1 MIKNIIFDFDGVIVD
16 SEVLASKA
24 FAKYFS
30 KFDRSIKEEQ
40 FYKYAGKKTVEVIDL
55 LSAKYKIENK
65 ETFTNEIFDIVAE
78 VYSRDLKLVDG
89 AKDYISKS
97 NRDHF
102 IGSNSNKDRIMDGL
116 KLVDLDKIF
125 LSDHVYS
132 FDMVERPKPDPDI
145 YLKVLNDNSLN
156 IQETIIIE
164 DSGVGVKAA
173 SSAGVRVF
181 GLTAGKH
188 WHSNRDKNELF
199 DNGALN
205 VFSDYISLGQ
215 AIEEL

>member
-16 SEVLASKA
+16 SEVLVSKA
-24 FAKYFS
+24 FSKYFK
-30 KFDRSIKEEQ
+30 KFGHSFKEEQ
-40 FYKYAGKKTVEVIDL
+40 FYKYAGNKTVEVINL
-55 LSAKYKIENK
+55 LSAKYNIENK
-65 ETFTNEIFDIVAE
+65 KKFTNEIFEIVSE
-78 VYSRDLKLVDG
+78 IYSKDLKLVEG

-97 NRDHF
+97 DRNHY
-102 IGSNSNKDRIMDGL
+102 IGSNSNKDRILDGL
-116 KLVDLDKIF
+116 KIVGLDKTF
-125 LSDHVYS
+125 LSDQVYS
-132 FDMVERPKPDPDI
+132 FDMVKRPKPDPDI

-205 VFSDYISLGQ
+205 VFSDYESLGK

>member
-173 SSAGVRVF
+173 SSAGVKVF

-205 VFSDYISLGQ
+205 VFSDYISLGK

>member
-24 FAKYFS
+24 FSKYFS
-30 KFDRSIKEEQ
+30 KFDQSIKEDQ
-40 FYKYAGKKTVEVIDL
+40 FYIYAGKKTVEVIDL
-55 LSAKYKIENK
+55 LFTKYKIENK
-65 ETFTNEIFDIVAE
+65 EKFTNEIFDIVSE
-78 VYSRDLKLVDG
+78 VYSKDLKLVDG

-97 NRDHF
+97 DRNHF
-102 IGSNSNKDRIMDGL
+102 IGSNSNKDRILDGL
-116 KLVDLDKIF
+116 KLVGLDKLF
-125 LSDHVYS
+125 LSDQVYS
-132 FDMVERPKPDPDI
+132 FDMVKRPKPDPDI
-145 YLKVLNDNSLN
+145 YLKVLNDNSL
-156 IQETIIIE
+156 IREESVIIE

-173 SSAGVRVF
+173 TAAGVRVF

-188 WHSNRDKNELF
+188 WHSNRDTNELF

-205 VFSDYISLGQ
+205 VFSDYESLGK

>member
-24 FAKYFS
+24 FSKYFS
-30 KFDRSIKEEQ
+30 KFDQSIKEEQ
-40 FYKYAGKKTVEVIDL
+40 FYVYAGKKTVEVIDL
-55 LSAKYKIENK
+55 LSSKYKIENK
-65 ETFTNEIFDIVAE
+65 EKFTNEIFDIVSE
-78 VYSRDLKLVDG
+78 VYSKDLKLVDG

-97 NRDHF
+97 DRNHF
-102 IGSNSNKDRIMDGL
+102 IGSNSNKDRILDGL
-116 KLVDLDKIF
+116 KLVGLDKFF
-125 LSDHVYS
+125 LSDQVYS
-132 FDMVERPKPDPDI
+132 FDMVKRPKPDPDI
-145 YLKVLNDNSLN
+145 YLKVLKDNSL
-156 IQETIIIE
+156 IREESVIIE

-173 SSAGVRVF
+173 TAAGVRVF

-188 WHSNRDKNELF
+188 WHSDRDTNELF

-205 VFSDYISLGQ
+205 VFSDYESLGK

>member
-24 FAKYFS
+24 FAKYFN

-116 KLVDLDKIF
+116 KLVHLDKIF

-205 VFSDYISLGQ
+205 VFSDYISLGK

>member
-55 LSAKYKIENK
+55 LSAKYKIGNK
-65 ETFTNEIFDIVAE
+65 EKFTNEIFDIVSE
-78 VYSRDLKLVDG
+78 VYSKDLKLVNG
-89 AKDYISKS
+89 AKDFISKS
-97 NRDHF
+97 ERNHF
-102 IGSNSNKDRIMDGL
+102 IGSNSNKDRILDGL
-116 KLVDLDKIF
+116 KLVDLDEFF
-125 LSDHVYS
+125 LSDQVYS
-132 FDMVERPKPDPDI
+132 FDMVKRPKPDPDI
-145 YLKVLNDNSLN
+145 YLKVVNDNSLN
-156 IQETIIIE
+156 IEETIIIE

-173 SSAGVRVF
+173 NAAGVRVF

-188 WHSNRDKNELF
+188 WHSNRDTNELF

-205 VFSDYISLGQ
+205 VFSDYESLGK

>member
-205 VFSDYISLGQ
+205 VFSNYISLGK

>member
-173 SSAGVRVF
+173 SLAGVRVF

-205 VFSDYISLGQ
+205 VFSDYISLGK

>member
-205 VFSDYISLGQ
+205 VFNDYISLGK

>member
-24 FAKYFS
+24 FSKYLS
-30 KFDRSIKEEQ
+30 KFDKSIKEEQ

-65 ETFTNEIFDIVAE
+65 EKFTNEIYDIVLE
-78 VYSRDLKLVDG
+78 IYSKDLQLVDG
-89 AKDYISKS
+89 AKDYIGKS
-97 NRDHF
+97 DRNHF
-102 IGSNSNKDRIMDGL
+102 IGSNSNKDRILDGL
-116 KLVDLDKIF
+116 KLVGLDKFF
-125 LSDHVYS
+125 LSNQVYS
-132 FDMVERPKPDPDI
+132 FDMVKRPKPDPDI

-156 IQETIIIE
+156 REESVIIE

-173 SSAGVRVF
+173 NAAGVRVF

-205 VFSDYISLGQ
+205 VFSDYESLGK

>member
-24 FAKYFS
+24 FSKYFS
-30 KFDRSIKEEQ
+30 KFDKSIKEEQ

-65 ETFTNEIFDIVAE
+65 EKFTNEIFDIVAE
-78 VYSRDLKLVDG
+78 VYSKDLKLVHG
-89 AKDYISKS
+89 AKDFISKS
-97 NRDHF
+97 EKNHF
-102 IGSNSNKDRIMDGL
+102 IGSNSNKDRILDGL
-116 KLVDLDKIF
+116 KLVDLDEFF
-125 LSDHVYS
+125 LSDQVYS
-132 FDMVERPKPDPDI
+132 FDMVKRPKPDPDI
-145 YLKVLNDNSLN
+145 YLKVVNDNSLN
-156 IQETIIIE
+156 AEETVIIE

-173 SSAGVRVF
+173 TAAGVRVF

-188 WHSNRDKNELF
+188 WHSNRDTNELF

-205 VFSDYISLGQ
+205 VFSDYESLGR

>member
-24 FAKYFS
+24 FSKYLS
-30 KFDRSIKEEQ
+30 KFDKSIKEEQ

-55 LSAKYKIENK
+55 LSSKYKIENK
-65 ETFTNEIFDIVAE
+65 EKFTNEIFDIVSE
-78 VYSRDLKLVDG
+78 VYSKDLKLVDG

-97 NRDHF
+97 DRNHF
-102 IGSNSNKDRIMDGL
+102 IGSNSNKDRILDGL
-116 KLVDLDKIF
+116 KLVGLDKFF
-125 LSDHVYS
+125 LSDQVYS
-132 FDMVERPKPDPDI
+132 FDMVKRPKPDPDI

-156 IQETIIIE
+156 REETVIIE

-173 SSAGVRVF
+173 TAAGVKVF

-205 VFSDYISLGQ
+205 VFSDYASLGK

>member
-116 KLVDLDKIF
+116 KLVELDKIF

-173 SSAGVRVF
+173 TSAGVRVF

-205 VFSDYISLGQ
+205 VFSDYISLGK

>member
-65 ETFTNEIFDIVAE
+65 ETFTNEIFDIVSE

-205 VFSDYISLGQ
+205 VFSDYISLGN

>member
-24 FAKYFS
+24 FSKYFS
-30 KFDRSIKEEQ
+30 KFDKSIKEEQ
-40 FYKYAGKKTVEVIDL
+40 FYKYAGKKTIEVIEL
-55 LSAKYKIENK
+55 LSAKYKIKNK
-65 ETFTNEIFDIVAE
+65 EKFTNEIFDIVAD
-78 VYSRDLKLVDG
+78 VYSKDLKLVDG

-97 NRDHF
+97 ERNHF
-102 IGSNSNKDRIMDGL
+102 IGSNSNKDRILDGL
-116 KLVDLDKIF
+116 KLVDLDEFF
-125 LSDHVYS
+125 LSDQVYS
-132 FDMVERPKPDPDI
+132 FDMVKRPKPDPDI
-145 YLKVLNDNSLN
+145 YLKVVNDNSLN
-156 IQETIIIE
+156 IEETVIIE

-173 SSAGVRVF
+173 TAAGVRVF

-205 VFSDYISLGQ
+205 VFSDYESLGR

>member
-24 FAKYFS
+24 FSKYFS
-30 KFDRSIKEEQ
+30 KFDLSIKEEQ

-55 LSAKYKIENK
+55 LSAKYKIKNK
-65 ETFTNEIFDIVAE
+65 EKFTNEIFDIVAE
-78 VYSRDLKLVDG
+78 IYFKDLKLVDG
-89 AKDYISKS
+89 AKDYIIKS
-97 NRDHF
+97 ERNHF

-116 KLVDLDKIF
+116 KLVDLDEFF
-125 LSDHVYS
+125 LSDQVYS
-132 FDMVERPKPDPDI
+132 FDMVKRPKPDPDI

-156 IQETIIIE
+156 IKETVIIE

-173 SSAGVRVF
+173 TAARVRVF

-188 WHSNRDKNELF
+188 WHSNRDTDELF

-205 VFSDYISLGQ
+205 VFSDYESLGK

>member
-173 SSAGVRVF
+173 TSAGVRVF

-205 VFSDYISLGQ
+205 VFSDYESLGR

>member
-145 YLKVLNDNSLN
+145 YLKVLKDNSLN

-173 SSAGVRVF
+173 NSAGVRVF

-205 VFSDYISLGQ
+205 VFSDYISLGN

>member
-16 SEVLASKA
+16 SEILASNA
-24 FAKYFS
+24 YAKYF
-30 KFDRSIKEEQ
+30 KKLGYFIKEEK
-40 FYKYAGKKTVEVIDL
+40 FYQYAGKKTVEVIDT
-55 LSAKYKIENK
+55 LSQKYKIENK
-65 ETFTNEIFDIVAE
+65 EKFAQEIFSIVSE
-78 VYSRDLKLVDG
+78 IYSNDLKLVDG
-89 AKDYISKS
+89 AQEYISKS
-97 NRDHF
+97 SRNHF
-102 IGSNSNKDRIMDGL
+102 IGSNSNKNRILDGL
-116 KLVDLDKIF
+116 KFVGLDRIF
-125 LSDHVYS
+125 LSDQVYS
-132 FDMVERPKPDPDI
+132 FDMVKRPKPDPDI

-156 IQETIIIE
+156 IGETIIIE

-173 SSAGVRVF
+173 CTAGVKVF

-205 VFSDYISLGQ
+205 VFSDYESLGK

>member
-24 FAKYFS
+24 FSKYFS
-30 KFDRSIKEEQ
+30 KFDKSIKEEQ

-55 LSAKYKIENK
+55 LSSKYKIENK
-65 ETFTNEIFDIVAE
+65 EKFTKEIFDIVSE
-78 VYSRDLKLVDG
+78 VYSKDLKLVDG
-89 AKDYISKS
+89 AKDYIIKS
-97 NRDHF
+97 NRSHF
-102 IGSNSNKDRIMDGL
+102 IGSNSNKDRILDGL
-116 KLVDLDKIF
+116 KFVGLDKFF
-125 LSDHVYS
+125 LSDQVYS
-132 FDMVERPKPDPDI
+132 FDMVKRPKPDPDI
-145 YLKVLNDNSLN
+145 YLKVLNDNSLDRE
-156 IQETIIIE
+156 ETVIIE

-173 SSAGVRVF
+173 TAAGVRVF

-188 WHSNRDKNELF
+188 WHSNREKNELF

-205 VFSDYISLGQ
+205 VFSDYESLGK

>member
-24 FAKYFS
+24 FSKYFS
-30 KFDRSIKEEQ
+30 TFDKSIKEEQ

-55 LSAKYKIENK
+55 LSSKYKIENK
-65 ETFTNEIFDIVAE
+65 EKFTNEIFDIVSE
-78 VYSRDLKLVDG
+78 VYSKDLKLVDG

-97 NRDHF
+97 DRNHF
-102 IGSNSNKDRIMDGL
+102 IGSNSNKDRILDGL
-116 KLVDLDKIF
+116 KLVGLDKLF
-125 LSDHVYS
+125 LSDQVYS
-132 FDMVERPKPDPDI
+132 FDMVKRPKPDPDI
-145 YLKVLNDNSLN
+145 YLKVLNDNSL
-156 IQETIIIE
+156 IREESVIIE

-173 SSAGVRVF
+173 TAAGVRVF

-188 WHSNRDKNELF
+188 WHSDRDTNELF

-205 VFSDYISLGQ
+205 VFSDYESLGK

>member
-102 IGSNSNKDRIMDGL
+102 IGSNSNKDRIMEGL
-116 KLVDLDKIF
+116 MLVDLDKIF

-205 VFSDYISLGQ
+205 VFSDYISLGN

>member
-24 FAKYFS
+24 FSKYFS
-30 KFDRSIKEEQ
+30 KFDKSIKEEQ

-55 LSAKYKIENK
+55 LSAKYKIGNK
-65 ETFTNEIFDIVAE
+65 EKFTNEIFDIVSE
-78 VYSRDLKLVDG
+78 VYSKDLKLVNG
-89 AKDYISKS
+89 AKDFISKS
-97 NRDHF
+97 ERNHF
-102 IGSNSNKDRIMDGL
+102 IGSNSNKDRILDGL
-116 KLVDLDKIF
+116 KLVDLDEFF
-125 LSDHVYS
+125 LSDQVYS
-132 FDMVERPKPDPDI
+132 FDMVKRPKPDPDI
-145 YLKVLNDNSLN
+145 YLKVVNDNSLN
-156 IQETIIIE
+156 IEETIIIE

-173 SSAGVRVF
+173 NAAGVRVF

-188 WHSNRDKNELF
+188 WHSNRDTNELF

-205 VFSDYISLGQ
+205 VFSDYESLGK

>member
-65 ETFTNEIFDIVAE
+65 ETFTNEIFDIITE

-125 LSDHVYS
+125 LNDHVYS

-205 VFSDYISLGQ
+205 VFSDYISLGN

>member
-24 FAKYFS
+24 FSKYFS
-30 KFDRSIKEEQ
+30 KFDKSIHEEQ

-55 LSAKYKIENK
+55 LSSKYKIENK
-65 ETFTNEIFDIVAE
+65 EKFTNEIFAIVSE
-78 VYSRDLKLVDG
+78 VYSKNLKLVDG

-97 NRDHF
+97 DRNHF
-102 IGSNSNKDRIMDGL
+102 IGSNSNKDRILDGL
-116 KLVDLDKIF
+116 KLVGLDKFF
-125 LSDHVYS
+125 LSDQVYS
-132 FDMVERPKPDPDI
+132 FDMVKRPKPDPDI

-156 IQETIIIE
+156 REESVIIE
-164 DSGVGVKAA
+164 DSGVGVEAA
-173 SSAGVRVF
+173 TAAGVRVF

-205 VFSDYISLGQ
+205 VFSDYESLGK

>member
-116 KLVDLDKIF
+116 KLVELDKIF

-173 SSAGVRVF
+173 SSAGVKVF

-205 VFSDYISLGQ
+205 VFSDYISLGN

>member
-24 FAKYFS
+24 FAKYFCN
-30 KFDRSIKEEQ
+30 FDYKIKEEQ
-40 FYKYAGKKTVEVIDL
+40 FYKYAGKKTIEVIDL
-55 LSAKYKIENK
+55 LSIKYDIEDK
-65 ETFTNEIFDIVAE
+65 EKFTNEIFDIISE
-78 VYSRDLKLVDG
+78 IYLKDLRLVDG

-97 NRDHF
+97 DRNHF
-102 IGSNSNKDRIMDGL
+102 IGSNSNKDRILDGL
-116 KLVDLDKIF
+116 KLVGLDKIF
-125 LSDHVYS
+125 LSDQVYS
-132 FDMVERPKPDPDI
+132 FDMVERPKPYPDI

-156 IQETIIIE
+156 LEETVIIE

-173 SSAGVRVF
+173 TSAGARVL

-188 WHSNRDKNELF
+188 WYSKRDKHELF

-205 VFSDYISLGQ
+205 VFSDYESLGK